1 MQIIRA
7 ESFSGVHTLGHS
19 LSGGLDLDQN
29 GYPDLLMGAYESD
42 SIVLLRA
49 RPIVGLRTT
58 IEPIDDINNVDPN
71 RPGCALDPDAKGTWL
86 VHYMSTRLSR
96 IYKWF

>member
-7 ESFSGVHTLGHS
+7 ESFSGVRTLGHS

-58 IEPIDDINNVDPN
+58 IDPIDDINNVDPN
-71 RPGCALDPDAKGTWL
+71 RPGCALDPDSKSTWL
-86 VHYMSTRLSR
+86 VYL
-96 IYKWF
+96 